1 MRLNISTRI
10 GEFLDRSRGFPE
22 KFRQKKLIWFR
33 PLSSM
38 YWKEKKK

>member
-1 MRLNISTRI
+1 MNLSTRI
-10 GEFLDRSRGFPE
+10 GNFLDRSRGFPE

-38 YWKEKKK
+38 YAKGHKK